1 MSSLGFSLDIE
12 EELWDS
18 TKLSFVTM
26 FTISI
31 YKNQNRVQR
40 RKERKKER
48 KRVAKQRK
56 RIGLGRVRS
65 CQNVGQC
72 SAEDVAVVRVTNCPC
87 QVPVPSVFGDLKMV
101 SQTMCQSLFC
111 HSLER
116 VLNVIMMMGTLQIQ
130 REEGAGGRVCFSS
143 HGYQYWN

>member
-1 MSSLGFSLDIE
+1 MSSLGFALDIE

-65 CQNVGQC
+65 C
-72 SAEDVAVVRVTNCPC
+72 
-87 QVPVPSVFGDLKMV
+87 
-101 SQTMCQSLFC
+101 
-111 HSLER
+111 
-116 VLNVIMMMGTLQIQ
+116 
-130 REEGAGGRVCFSS
+130 
-143 HGYQYWN
+143 